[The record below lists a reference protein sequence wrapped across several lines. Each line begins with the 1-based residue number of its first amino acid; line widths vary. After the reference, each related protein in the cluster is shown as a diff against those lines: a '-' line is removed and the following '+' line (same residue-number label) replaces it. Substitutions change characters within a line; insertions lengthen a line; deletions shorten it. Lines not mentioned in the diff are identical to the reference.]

1 MVNLKP
7 GIRSKNPTAAK
18 KVTACL
24 KEPKLANGKLFGYMA
39 AETVRGGVY
48 ISQSAV
54 PKQGDGTPSSNIF
67 KI

>member
-24 KEPKLANGKLFGYMA
+24 KEPKLANGKLFGKLFGYMA

-48 ISQSAV
+48 ISQ
-54 PKQGDGTPSSNIF
+54 
-67 KI
+67 

>member
-39 AETVRGGVY
+39 AETVRDGVY
-48 ISQSAV
+48 IFQ
-54 PKQGDGTPSSNIF
+54 
-67 KI
+67 